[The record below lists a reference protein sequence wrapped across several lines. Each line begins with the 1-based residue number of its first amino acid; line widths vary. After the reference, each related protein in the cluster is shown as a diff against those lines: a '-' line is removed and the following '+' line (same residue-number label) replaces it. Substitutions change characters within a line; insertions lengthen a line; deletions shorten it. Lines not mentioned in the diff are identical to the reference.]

1 MREELW
7 PHSIILASCKHGR
20 KPGVSTR
27 FAAGYNNGLQ
37 LYWLKIW
44 IYAKYFICY
53 FQGVYIIT
61 CNNLHCFK
69 VPHFGKRGIFL
80 YQSVWYF
87 LTIES
92 AVLGVFHLMLAL
104 MPFTNRSHLNI
115 RWSYSLTTC
124 TLTAQKRNVMQNT
137 GVFSVH
143 WAVQNWEYNV
153 WIFVVESSVDMDLA
167 PFSGKWCMQ
176 WWF

>member
-87 LTIES
+87 FNHWICCAWSFSPDVGINALYKSQSPKYQVVILTH
-92 AVLGVFHLMLAL
+92 HLHIDSSEEECNARH
-104 MPFTNRSHLNI
+104 RSI
-115 RWSYSLTTC
+115 
-124 TLTAQKRNVMQNT
+124 
-137 GVFSVH
+137 
-143 WAVQNWEYNV
+143 
-153 WIFVVESSVDMDLA
+153 
-167 PFSGKWCMQ
+167 
-176 WWF
+176 